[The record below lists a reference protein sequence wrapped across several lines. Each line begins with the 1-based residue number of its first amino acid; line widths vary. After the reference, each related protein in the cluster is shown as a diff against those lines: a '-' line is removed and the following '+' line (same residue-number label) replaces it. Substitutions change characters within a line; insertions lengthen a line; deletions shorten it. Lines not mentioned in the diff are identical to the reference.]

1 MSKIEMV
8 KIGNFEVPKEQPI
21 FCYSEKCNDITTHEL
36 LDILKKSF
44 GYREY
49 RYCQKC
55 NNIIMN
61 DLPTK

>member
-1 MSKIEMV
+1 MSKEEMV
-8 KIGNFEVPKEQPI
+8 KIDNFEVPKLQPI
-21 FCYSEKCNDITTHEL
+21 FCYNDDCNEITIHDL

-55 NNIIMN
+55 NNVIMN
-61 DLPTK
+61 DLPIN